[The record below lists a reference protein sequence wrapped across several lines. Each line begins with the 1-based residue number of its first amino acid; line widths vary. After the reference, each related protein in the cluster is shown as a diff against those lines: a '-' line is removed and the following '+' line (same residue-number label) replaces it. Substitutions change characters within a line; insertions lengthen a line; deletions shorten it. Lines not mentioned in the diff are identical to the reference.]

1 MRLNRRAG
9 YPSLGASGTTPSRP
23 WAVRLFGF
31 AVVGVVLLTVAHG
44 LGVLTTTGL
53 FHHDLQASELAVP
66 PAPAATTGFA
76 FLQKDR
82 DGDPVRF
89 DPCRTIHYVVHVG
102 HGPLNGADLVAE
114 GIRRLSL
121 ATGLRF
127 HDDGVTDRVV
137 SSSGDEKAGDPVWI
151 GWAGPDETHSYD
163 DVGGMAT
170 HEAIGVGGPLSTT
183 RPDGREV
190 YVTGTVTLRPSLAV
204 TAGFGPG
211 PSEGNVLLHELGH
224 LVGLAHV
231 GDPLQLMYP
240 ASGPTQPDGYGPG
253 DLAGLYQL
261 GAAGG
266 CL

>member
-1 MRLNRRAG
+1 M
-9 YPSLGASGTTPSRP
+9 
-23 WAVRLFGF
+23 
-31 AVVGVVLLTVAHG
+31 
-44 LGVLTTTGL
+44 
-53 FHHDLQASELAVP
+53 
-66 PAPAATTGFA
+66 
-76 FLQKDR
+76 
-82 DGDPVRF
+82 RF
-89 DPCRTIHYVVHVG
+89 DPCRTIHYVVHIG

-127 HDDGVTDRVV
+127 HDDGTTDRQL
-137 SSSGDEKAGDPVWI
+137 SSADDQKAGDPVWI
-151 GWAGPDETHSYD
+151 GWAGAGETHTYD
-163 DVGGMAT
+163 DLGGIAT
-170 HEAIGVGGPLSTT
+170 HDAIGVGGPLSTR

-190 YVTGTVTLRPSLAV
+190 YVTGTVTLRPSLEV

-231 GDPLQLMYP
+231 SDARQLMYP
-240 ASGPTQPDGYGPG
+240 TSGSTQPDGYGPG

-261 GAAGG
+261 GAARG